1 MKRFVFPLT
10 LSLCLLL
17 AVSQYAPVAAKDTWV
32 SVRTKNFLLIGNAG
46 EKDIRKVGL
55 KLEQFREVF
64 TRLFPKM
71 RFNTPVP
78 TTVIVFKDVSS
89 YGPFRP
95 SPNIAGYFQPGP
107 DVNYI
112 TLITE
117 SRGQQDPFSVIF
129 HEYTHLLLQNTFKEI
144 PLWFNEGLAE
154 YYSTFKISD
163 DQKITLGAPIGNHVF
178 RLRESQML
186 PLRTLFEVD
195 HKSPHYNETEKQGI
209 FYAQSWALMHYLIIG
224 KEGKVE
230 QLSKFIELLG
240 ARVAVDQAFQQAFGT
255 SFEVMEKELR
265 EYVKKDRY
273 NILTGHFEHKLELD
287 TEAAATVLTEA
298 ETQAYLGDLLLHTNN
313 GSAHPY
319 LEKALRLDPNL
330 AMAHASLGMA
340 YFREG
345 ELDKAQAS
353 LERAVAANSQNYL
366 AHYYYA
372 LVLSG
377 VESGT
382 VRSYPADVVAKIRDH
397 LEKAITLR
405 PDYPEPYKL
414 EAFVS
419 LVTGER
425 VDESMAA
432 VKRVLSTSPGRH
444 DFTNMLAQ
452 LYLRK
457 NDVKTARTLLE
468 QVAKSNASEE
478 NRNEAEALLKQIS
491 TYEEGMARLE
501 EARKQGTMPPVIV
514 NSHTDSEPTSRPQD
528 PSSYLREVLRKPEAG
543 ETQLQAKLV
552 KIECDVKGIVF
563 VVQTATGLLRLRT
576 AKFEDIAITTY
587 DPKVNGDITCGPWKG
602 PAAVVVCYV
611 PGADKRAKVDGVLK
625 SVEFVPAEFK
635 L

>member
-1 MKRFVFPLT
+1 MKRFLFPLT

-17 AVSQYAPVAAKDTWV
+17 AVSQYATVAAKDTWV
-32 SVRTKNFLLIGNAG
+32 SVRTKNFLLLGNAG

-78 TTVIVFKDVSS
+78 TTVIVFKSDSS
-89 YGPFRP
+89 YGPFKP
-95 SPNIAGYFQPGP
+95 GPNIAGYFQPGP

-112 TLITE
+112 TLTTE
-117 SRGQQDPFSVIF
+117 VRGQQDPFSVIF
-129 HEYTHLLLQNTFKEI
+129 HEYTHLLVENTFKEI

-154 YYSTFKISD
+154 YYSTFSITD
-163 DQKITLGAPIGNHVF
+163 DQKITLGAPIGSHVF
-178 RLRESQML
+178 RLRESKML

-195 HKSPHYNETEKQGI
+195 HKSPHYNEKDKQGI

-230 QLSKFIELLG
+230 QLGKFIELLG
-240 ARVAVDQAFQQAFGT
+240 AQTPLEQAIQQAFGT
-255 SFEVMEKELR
+255 PFEVMEKELR
-265 EYVKKDRY
+265 DYVRKDRY
-273 NILTGHFEHKLELD
+273 NVLNAHFEHKLELD
-287 TEAAATVLTEA
+287 INAEATQLSEA
-298 ETQAYLGDLLLHTNN
+298 ETQAYLGDLLLHSQRKDAYT
-313 GSAHPY
+313 Y
-319 LEKALRLDPNL
+319 LERALKLDPNL
-330 AMAHASLGMA
+330 PMAHASLGMA

-345 ELDKAQAS
+345 KLNEAHAS
-353 LERAVAANSQNYL
+353 LERAVAGNSQNYL

-377 VESGT
+377 VESGAVT
-382 VRSYPADVVAKIRDH
+382 SYPADMVAKIREH
-397 LEKAITLR
+397 LQKAITLR

-414 EAFVS
+414 AAFVS

-432 VKRVLSTSPGRH
+432 VKRVLSVSPGRH

-457 NDVKTARTLLE
+457 NDVKTARALLE
-468 QVAKSNASEE
+468 QVAKSNASED
-478 NRNEAEALLKQIS
+478 NRKEAEDLLKQIS

-501 EARKQGTMPPVIV
+501 EARKRAEAPPVIA
-514 NSHTDSEPTSRPQD
+514 STDTDSEHISRPQD
-528 PSSYLREVLRKPEAG
+528 PSVYLREVLRKPEAG

-552 KIECDVKGIVF
+552 KIECEAKGIVF

-576 AKFEDIAITTY
+576 TKFEDITITTY
-587 DPKVNGDITCGPWKG
+587 DPKVAGEITCGPWKVSA
-602 PAAVVVCYV
+602 PVVVCYV
-611 PGADKRAKVDGVLK
+611 PGADKRVKVDGVLK